1 MGKSAQP
8 GARPLG
14 HLEVFCCLAWSSVCS
29 GGLEPW
35 TELPGAHSLPARLCS
50 HFTGVHTESEV
61 QGLHLGSMLRAAPLH
76 CPPQKVWGW
85 DAGPGGRTWPRSL
98 SRASAFQRRP
108 LHLMQRPQGR
118 GRSVPVPGPG
128 GEWLLPTDGQVN
140 LALDGHSSPRPLLSL
155 SPPLR
160 ACLGATGLGR
170 GPKISAG
177 SLRAA
182 SGCVRPPD
190 APAPRGA
197 TACTTEGGGAATGA
211 FSWTRGGRGTCS
223 EPSH

>member
-35 TELPGAHSLPARLCS
+35 TELPGAPSLPARLCS

-108 LHLMQRPQGR
+108 LHLMQR
-118 GRSVPVPGPG
+118 VPGPG

-155 SPPLR
+155 SPPFR

-177 SLRAA
+177 G
-182 SGCVRPPD
+182 SGGCFWLCAPSRRPCPQ
-190 APAPRGA
+190 GSH
-197 TACTTEGGGAATGA
+197 GMHHG
-211 FSWTRGGRGTCS
+211 GGRG
-223 EPSH
+223 SHRSLLMDTRGPRDLL